1 MSSCV
6 CGTKSPA
13 SLLRATDRVVP
24 ANSVWLVA
32 FALLA
37 SLGFARPAP
46 AAISHLAKLASQA
59 APLLASQ
66 VAIQPGAAQP
76 SGFPLLA
83 LQPPIQ
89 PHPVQPPPVQP
100 PPVQPPP
107 VQPPPVQPPGVAPP
121 GFQPPGFQPAAA
133 QPQVAPPPA
142 TEQQTR
148 AVLNDVLSQPDF
160 RRLRSM
166 ADLVPKAPQAPNPTV
181 SPGFFRWLWNLLPS
195 FPNVPGGGLGWLKE
209 VATAIGW
216 GIVALLVAAV
226 IWLIIKAV
234 NAYRWR
240 LRNRFQPLPNFEQQ
254 TLELPPG
261 DIPADEFRQ
270 RAEHLAQQQL
280 FGEAIAQLLLGSMSQ
295 MERSELI
302 RFRRGLT
309 YRDYLRA
316 LRGHPRHRDAFR
328 AMVQTYLPIGFG
340 RRPATATQYHEAAAH
355 YDQAFAQPILTTPPA
370 SETPVE
376 TPVEAAVSG

>member
-1 MSSCV
+1 MSNCV

-46 AAISHLAKLASQA
+46 AAIGHLAKLASQA

-66 VAIQPGAAQP
+66 VAIQPGEEQP
-76 SGFPLLA
+76 SGFQLPALLPPVEP
-83 LQPPIQ
+83 QPVQ
-89 PHPVQPPPVQP
+89 PQPVQPPA
-100 PPVQPPP
+100 
-107 VQPPPVQPPGVAPP
+107 VQPPGVAPP
-121 GFQPPGFQPAAA
+121 GVAPPRFQPPGFQPAAA
-133 QPQVAPPPA
+133 KPPVAPPQA

-195 FPNVPGGGLGWLKE
+195 FPNVPGVGLNGLKE
-209 VATAIGW
+209 VATALGW

-340 RRPATATQYHEAAAH
+340 RRPATPTQYQEAAAH
-355 YDQAFAQPILTTPPA
+355 YDQAFAQPIVTTPPA

>member
-1 MSSCV
+1 MSNCV

-89 PHPVQPPPVQP
+89 PQ
-100 PPVQPPP
+100 PVQPPP

-166 ADLVPKAPQAPNPTV
+166 ADLVPKVPQAPNPTV
-181 SPGFFRWLWNLLPS
+181 SPGFFQWLWNLFPS
-195 FPNVPGGGLGWLKE
+195 IPNVVGVGLNGLKE
-209 VATAIGW
+209 VATALGW

-270 RAEHLAQQQL
+270 RAEHLSQQQL